1 MKIFVIGGEAR
12 SGKSTFGN
20 YLKEELKDY
29 GYKPCVMQISN
40 PLYSYAKNYFN
51 YDPNKDPKP
60 REFLQN
66 TGDLMRAIDTNFLTK
81 RILDDIKIYK
91 ELGIENVIISDVR
104 LINEINYIKNSNYNV
119 ITIRVNSD
127 KSNRVLT
134 DSEKNH
140 ITETELDNYNDF
152 DYIVDR
158 NNIDNVIEE
167 IVKGR

>member
-1 MKIFVIGGEAR
+1 MNIYLITGKAG
-12 SGKSTFGN
+12 SGKDYLASM
-20 YLKEELKDY
+20 LKERLDNVVVTRLSKYIKIIAIELGLWD
-29 GYKPCVMQISN
+29 GN
-40 PLYSYAKNYFN
+40 EDN
-51 YDPNKDPKP
+51 KP

-134 DSEKNH
+134 DSEKHH
-140 ITETELDNYNDF
+140 ITETELDNYTDF

-158 NNIDNVIEE
+158 ENLNNIVEE